1 MDLDDPFG
9 GMGEPGGEED
19 LVDEAAAVGA
29 LEEIFG
35 EEPPAPPTILGQTPT
50 SPGPDTMT
58 DPDEMMLGTRPKSQV
73 LEWIQQQARSPS
85 EAPSPAEAPA
95 PSEPAAAP
103 QTQESWSIES
113 WARSQSEGAV
123 AILAPGRTAAL
134 CPPPAEAAPSFHT
147 RAPVRRQAKS
157 KGGHEDCTHTSSRA
171 MRDPRGHPWDC
182 THISPSVLPG
192 AGEGP

>member
-95 PSEPAAAP
+95 PSEAAAAP
-103 QTQESWSIES
+103 QTQELGRCVPPSPDSVSPVLHTPGGTLGIAPTS
-113 WARSQSEGAV
+113 APAPCQARGKALRQGVVGGRGA
-123 AILAPGRTAAL
+123 PK
-134 CPPPAEAAPSFHT
+134 APSITCATCATMH
-147 RAPVRRQAKS
+147 ALV
-157 KGGHEDCTHTSSRA
+157 
-171 MRDPRGHPWDC
+171 
-182 THISPSVLPG
+182 G
-192 AGEGP
+192 AGC